1 MRAVAC
7 GPVSTAASS
16 LPARARRRDVR
27 AARRRRLALSLALL
41 ASGCGGD
48 AAPPPAAV
56 RQSLDEA
63 LRPVLARAAEGDAAR
78 ALVEEY
84 RRRPDALAY
93 QAEFVLGCTYQQ
105 EQNYS
110 AAKEHF
116 ERALQLAPT
125 YYPPWHF
132 LGFADYYL
140 GDLPGARH
148 AFEEHLKQAPNE
160 GESWFG
166 LGITDFDLGRLQEA
180 EQDFRNA
187 IQRNE
192 AVRQAD
198 PQHRARA
205 REVSKAR
212 VRLADVL
219 LARPELAGARDQLEQ
234 AAKLW
239 PEQVETWFKLSQV
252 RAQLGDA
259 AGAAQAQQVYLD
271 LRARQ
276 APPRGEG
283 S

>member
-1 MRAVAC
+1 
-7 GPVSTAASS
+7 

-27 AARRRRLALSLALL
+27 AARRLALCLALL
-41 ASGCGGD
+41 VAGCDGD
-48 AAPPPAAV
+48 APHAAQQAAV
-56 RQSLDEA
+56 RQSLDES

-78 ALVEEY
+78 ALVEQY
-84 RRRPDALAY
+84 RKQPGALAY
-93 QAEFVLGCTYQQ
+93 QAEFVIGCTYQQ
-105 EQNYS
+105 EKNYS
-110 AAKEHF
+110 AAREHF
-116 ERALQLAPT
+116 ERALLMAPT

-132 LGFADYYL
+132 LGFANYYL
-140 GDLPGARH
+140 GDLPGAHH
-148 AFEEHLKQAPNE
+148 AFEEHLKHSPDE

-166 LGITDFDLGRLQEA
+166 LGITDFDLGRLTEA

-192 AVRQAD
+192 ALRQAD
-198 PQHRARA
+198 PQRRART

-219 LARPELAGARDQLEQ
+219 LAEPDLAGAREQLEQ

-239 PEQVETWFKLSQV
+239 PEQVETWFKLGQV

-259 AGAAQAQQVYLD
+259 AGAAEAQQKYLD
-271 LRARQ
+271 LKARQ
-276 APPRGEG
+276 TPTRAEG

>member
-1 MRAVAC
+1 VSADPAFPLASAC
-7 GPVSTAASS
+7 
-16 LPARARRRDVR
+16 RRDVSV
-27 AARRRRLALSLALL
+27 ARRLCLTLGLALL
-41 ASGCGGD
+41 AAGCGGD
-48 AAPPPAAV
+48 ADAPLTAMV
-56 RQSLDEA
+56 RQSLDEP
-63 LRPVLARAAEGDAAR
+63 LRPVLARASEGDAAR

-84 RRRPDALAY
+84 RKQPGALAY

-105 EQNYS
+105 EKNYS

-116 ERALQLAPT
+116 ERALLMAPD
-125 YYPPWHF
+125 YHAPWHF
-132 LGFADYYL
+132 LGFANYYL
-140 GDLPGARH
+140 GDLPGAHH
-148 AFEEHLKQAPNE
+148 AFEEHLKHSPDE

-187 IQRNE
+187 IHRNE

-198 PQHRARA
+198 PQHRART

-219 LARPELAGARDQLEQ
+219 LAKPDLSGAREQLEE
-234 AAKLW
+234 AARLW

-259 AGAAQAQQVYLD
+259 AGAAEAQQKYLE
-271 LRARQ
+271 LKARQ
-276 APPRGEG
+276 TPTRAEG

>member
-1 MRAVAC
+1 
-7 GPVSTAASS
+7 VSAAPASS
-16 LPARARRRDVR
+16 KAGARRRDVR
-27 AARRRRLALSLALL
+27 VAPRAARWPRLALFLALL
-41 ASGCGGD
+41 AAGCDGD
-48 AAPPPAAV
+48 ASHAAPEAAV
-56 RQSLDEA
+56 RQSLDEP
-63 LRPVLARAAEGDAAR
+63 LRPVLARAGEGDAAR
-78 ALVEEY
+78 ALVAEY
-84 RRRPDALAY
+84 RRRPGALVY

-105 EQNYS
+105 EKNYS

-116 ERALQLAPT
+116 ERALLLAPT
-125 YYPPWHF
+125 YSPPWHF
-132 LGFADYYL
+132 LGFANYYL
-140 GDLPGARH
+140 GDLPGAHH
-148 AFEEHLKQAPNE
+148 AFEEHLEHAPDE

-166 LGITDFDLGRLQEA
+166 LGITDFDLGRLTEA

-192 AVRQAD
+192 ALRQAD

-219 LARPELAGARDQLEQ
+219 LAKPDLAGARDQLEQ

-259 AGAAQAQQVYLD
+259 AGAAQAQQTYLD
-271 LRARQ
+271 LKARQ
-276 APPRGEG
+276 TPTRGEG